1 MPLAFTFASTAGA
14 TADDAT
20 RDGARAFNLPAGE
33 RQIAEA
39 IRRFILLRYCTRDEE
54 WSMVVVGG
62 TCRRVGGGDG
72 GECPM
77 PRMPRG
83 QS

>member
-1 MPLAFTFASTAGA
+1 MLDEMPLAFTFASTAGA

-33 RQIAEA
+33 RRIAEA

-54 WSMVVVGG
+54 WSMVGGVFYVRVV
-62 TCRRVGGGDG
+62 VMV
-72 GECPM
+72 EAE
-77 PRMPRG
+77 
-83 QS
+83 